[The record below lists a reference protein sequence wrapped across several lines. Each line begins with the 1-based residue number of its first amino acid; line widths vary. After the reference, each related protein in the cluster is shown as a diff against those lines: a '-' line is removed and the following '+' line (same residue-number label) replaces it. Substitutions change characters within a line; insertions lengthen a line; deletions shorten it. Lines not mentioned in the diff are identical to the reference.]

1 MALLR
6 NITESIRSW
15 WGYSY
20 PMYTNDYTLYAGGEP
35 IPFVAPYS
43 ALQNTP
49 VYRATTLISNDIAR
63 TPAEFSDPN
72 LERLYNRPN
81 RFQSGYDF
89 RRQLTLQALLY
100 GNSFALINRRRS
112 GEVYELV
119 PLPIGDVILDVS
131 KDSPIYRSSTYGEI
145 SPDNLLHIKA
155 SLLEGLWSPSP
166 IQLCRVALTIGVI
179 TEDQYLKGIQNSGD
193 PKLAFIAPTT
203 LNVAARQAIINDYLK
218 NHRGTHNAG
227 KPLVLAENMRIE
239 KIQSS
244 ANGTEVEAARKYSI
258 QDVSRIFGVPT
269 SYLSETSGS
278 VYGSMEWLSRMYLDS
293 CLSHWFHAWGSEYEL
308 KLNERPTFD
317 TDSLIRPSLAE
328 TFAALRTGIEAG
340 IITRNEARS
349 YMDFEEVE
357 GGDDFLQALNMGT
370 GGGATNLGDDTS
382 GGVAE
387 GDIGGINET

>member
-1 MALLR
+1 MSVIR

-20 PMYTNDYTLYAGGEP
+20 PMYANDYTLYAGGEP

-145 SPDNLLHIKA
+145 APDNILHIKA

-166 IQLCRVALTIGVI
+166 IQLCRVALTIGVT

-193 PKLAFIAPTT
+193 PKLAFIAPTS
-203 LNVAARQAIINDYLK
+203 LNAAARQAIINDYLK
-218 NHRGTHNAG
+218 NHRGTQNAG

-244 ANGTEVEAARKYSI
+244 ANGTEIEAARKYSI

-293 CLSHWFHAWGSEYEL
+293 CLSHWFHAWGGEYEL

-357 GGDDFLQALNMGT
+357 GGDSFLQALNMGT
-370 GGGATNLGDDTS
+370 GGGATNLGNDTS

>member
-1 MALLR
+1 MGIISRVADTVR
-6 NITESIRSW
+6 NW

-20 PMYTNDYTLYAGGEP
+20 PAYINDYTLYAGGEP

-49 VYRATTLISNDIAR
+49 VYRATTLISNDIGR
-63 TPAEFSDPN
+63 TIAEFDDPN
-72 LERLYNRPN
+72 LQRLYDRPN

-89 RRQLTLQALLY
+89 RRSLTLQALLY
-100 GNSFALINRRRS
+100 GNSFALINRRRDGS
-112 GEVYELV
+112 VYELV
-119 PLPIGDVILDVS
+119 PLPIGDIILDVS
-131 KDSPIYRSSTYGEI
+131 GNEPIYKSSTYGDI
-145 SPDNLLHIKA
+145 STNDILHIKA

-166 IQLCRVALTIGVI
+166 IQLCRVALTIGFG
-179 TEDQYLKGIQNSGD
+179 TEQQYLKGLESAGD
-193 PKLAFIAPTT
+193 PKLAFIHPNQ
-203 LNVAARQAIINDYLK
+203 LNAAARQAIINDYVK
-218 NHRGTHNAG
+218 NHAGARNAG
-227 KPLVLAENMRIE
+227 KPLILAENMRIE

-278 VYGSMEWLSRMYLDS
+278 VYGSMEWLSRMYHDA
-293 CLSHWFHAWGSEYEL
+293 CLSNWFNTWGSEYEL

-317 TDSLIRPSLAE
+317 TDTLIRPSLAE

-349 YMDFEEVE
+349 YLDFEEVE

-370 GGGATNLGDDTS
+370 GGGATNLGTDTS
-382 GGVAE
+382 GGTSE
-387 GDIGGINET
+387 GDIGEPLS